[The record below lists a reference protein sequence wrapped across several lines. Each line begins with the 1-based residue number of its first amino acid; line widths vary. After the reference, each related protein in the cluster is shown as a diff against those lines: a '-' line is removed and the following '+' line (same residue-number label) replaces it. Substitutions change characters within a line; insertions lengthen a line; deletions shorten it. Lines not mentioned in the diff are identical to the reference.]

1 MSLFGYSPGDAML
14 WGVLGK
20 CTNVYTTKQNAT
32 NGKTKGRQD
41 CKGWSGCIQLGD
53 QEKLPKKEPLH

>member
-1 MSLFGYSPGDAML
+1 ML

-20 CTNVYTTKQNAT
+20 CTNVYTTYTTKQNVINA
-32 NGKTKGRQD
+32 KSKGRQD

-53 QEKLPKKEPLH
+53 QEKLPKKEPLR

>member
-1 MSLFGYSPGDAML
+1 ML